1 MAPANQLETP
11 GPFALRSSMENLWR
25 SENERSSPA
34 PAATSG
40 ALPAR
45 VARQSQ
51 FQGEQQILCM
61 CGHPSASTFRR
72 TQTECADLRAKVV
85 PSEVFRLRLESPSL
99 QGSLGPRIPQLRD
112 FRQRQHLPQGRLPK
126 RYASS
131 RARSSPEN
139 RRAFRSQPGRAQP
152 CRKNPPPRVLAH
164 PQHAAKSPTHSRE
177 ARHRRS
183 LPEKGT
189 AIARRRLGTL
199 LPALSSFRF
208 RRPGPWLGDWWQILL
223 SAALRPRGSQLLFL
237 EGPAQGE
244 RLPARENLERIDMR
258 KPTCVP

>member
-1 MAPANQLETP
+1 
-11 GPFALRSSMENLWR
+11 MENLWR
-25 SENERSSPA
+25 SEDERSRLA

-51 FQGEQQILCM
+51 FQGEPQILCRY
-61 CGHPSASTFRR
+61 GRPSASTFRR
-72 TQTECADLRAKVV
+72 TQTECADLRAKAV
-85 PSEVFRLRLESPSL
+85 PSEVFRLRLQSPSL

-112 FRQRQHLPQGRLPK
+112 FRRRQHLPQGRLPK

-139 RRAFRSQPGRAQP
+139 RIAFRSQPGRVRP

-164 PQHAAKSPTHSRE
+164 PQHGAKSPTHSRE

-189 AIARRRLGTL
+189 AIATRCLAPLRPPLRPFG
-199 LPALSSFRF
+199 F
-208 RRPGPWLGDWWQILL
+208 RRPGPWLGDWWQILSL
-223 SAALRPRGSQLLFL
+223 AAPHPRGSQLLSL

-244 RLPARENLERIDMR
+244 PLPARENPE
-258 KPTCVP
+258 